1 MKKSLIS
8 AITTALVVGAAS
20 TTFAAANPFSDVS
33 SDHWAYDAV
42 TQLAADGVIEGY
54 GDGTYRGQRN
64 ITRYEMAQMIAKAMA
79 KGDVGATDKALIDRL
94 AAEFSDELNSLGV
107 RVSNLEKHADMVKW
121 QGKIE
126 YTYKSHRTDDVSKGY
141 KDGSVKV
148 NQNDWIF
155 RFEPVMEVNDHWTLR
170 SRIDAHVDMANDAS
184 SSFQIVRGWAQ
195 GDYKNFQVKLGR
207 QPLYTNEDG
216 IVWDTEYTG
225 GEITFGNKLKGTIYA
240 GRLAAD
246 KAIGSIRNAG
256 SWNGRQD
263 GISADPI
270 WYAATAR
277 PYVTSSD
284 PTSFVAFN
292 LQYAPGDKGL
302 FGGLG
307 YYHLKDDDFKTVYYN
322 KDGNTDSADI
332 WTLNAGYKFSK
343 KAQLWG
349 SYAKNAKADY
359 ENNSWQLLFKYG
371 TLYGGGNQ
379 QTKKGEWAA
388 WAGYKRLGS
397 NTSLCAINWDDAY
410 AGTQGFVCGA
420 SYAPLDRIVVLG
432 KYFNGKYIEG
442 PGKAQRLFARVE
454 WFY

>member
-1 MKKSLIS
+1 
-8 AITTALVVGAAS
+8 
-20 TTFAAANPFSDVS
+20 
-33 SDHWAYDAV
+33 
-42 TQLAADGVIEGY
+42 
-54 GDGTYRGQRN
+54 
-64 ITRYEMAQMIAKAMA
+64 
-79 KGDVGATDKALIDRL
+79 
-94 AAEFSDELNSLGV
+94 
-107 RVSNLEKHADMVKW
+107 
-121 QGKIE
+121 
-126 YTYKSHRTDDVSKGY
+126 
-141 KDGSVKV
+141 
-148 NQNDWIF
+148 
-155 RFEPVMEVNDHWTLR
+155 MEVNDHWTLR

-322 KDGNTDSADI
+322 KDGKTDSADI